1 MNKYDYRI
9 STVDLKTDLLIVF
22 LSLIN
27 SYTRNIIIFYI
38 TLKIISH
45 INNNYYKNNNTAHNT
60 IQRHV
65 YILKICRRI

>member
-38 TLKIISH
+38 TTLKIISH
-45 INNNYYKNNNTAHNT
+45 VNNNYYKII
-60 IQRHV
+60 IQRIIQ
-65 YILKICRRI
+65 YKDMCIY